1 MVGVLRGMKARF
13 CFILFAVVLCGG
25 AGADGMF
32 SVENHVSVGM
42 RHQTLAESVLY
53 ASAKISEIRW
63 QPDIV
68 PSVTDELVFGV
79 SCVRFS
85 FGFSTAIPVKTGIV
99 EDRDWLFSGS
109 SALSNYSR
117 HENCVDKDYRIYG
130 TAAYAAPALFG
141 RLFVCAGLGVRYDNE
156 KYAAKDGY
164 YQYSLIENKP
174 VDSSTKK
181 TGLCGTGMTYEI
193 SAFIPFCFVDARVR
207 IDERHGCFLRFDC
220 FPYMIVDA
228 TDTHIMRLI
237 EFYDSM
243 RGGFG
248 FKVATGYAFSLTKQI
263 ALELSLSYSLL
274 EISGTSSS
282 RTIGEYA
289 SFEQEAGVRGGLKK
303 SCVELQVG
311 CSYRLY

>member
-1 MVGVLRGMKARF
+1 MTGVLRGMKARF

-25 AGADGMF
+25 AGADEMF

-42 RHQTLAESVLY
+42 RHQSLAESVFY

-85 FGFSTAIPVKTGIV
+85 FGFSTAIPLKTGIV
-99 EDRDWLFSGS
+99 EDRDWLS
-109 SALSNYSR
+109 SDSSVLSNYSR
-117 HENCVDKDYRIYG
+117 HENCVDKDYMLYG

-141 RLFVCAGLGVRYDNE
+141 RLFIRAGLGVRYDNE

-174 VDSSTKK
+174 VDSNTKK

-207 IDERHGCFLRFDC
+207 IDERHSCFLSFDC
-220 FPYMIVDA
+220 FPYMVIDA
-228 TDTHIMRLI
+228 TDTHIMRLT

-263 ALELSLSYSLL
+263 AFELSLSYSLL
-274 EISGTSSS
+274 EIFGTSSS
-282 RTIGEYA
+282 RTIGKYA
-289 SFEQEAGVRGGLKK
+289 AFERESGVRGGLKK
-303 SCVELQVG
+303 SCGELQLG
-311 CSYRLY
+311 FSYKIY

>member
-25 AGADGMF
+25 AGADELF
-32 SVENHVSVGM
+32 SLENHVSVGM
-42 RHQTLAESVLY
+42 RHQSLAESVFY
-53 ASAKISEIRW
+53 ASSKISEIRW

-85 FGFSTAIPVKTGIV
+85 LGFSTAIPVKTGIV

-117 HENCVDKDYRIYG
+117 HEHFVDKDYRVYG

-141 RLFVCAGLGVRYDNE
+141 RLFFCAGFGVRYDNE
-156 KYAAKDGY
+156 KYAAKNGY
-164 YQYSLIENKP
+164 YQYESGNKP

-181 TGLCGTGMTYEI
+181 TDLCGTGMTYEV
-193 SAFIPFCFVDARVR
+193 SAFMPFCFVDARVR

-220 FPYMIVDA
+220 FPYMIIDA
-228 TDTHIMRLI
+228 TDTHIMRSI
-237 EFYDSM
+237 EFYDAM

-248 FKVATGYAFSLTKQI
+248 FTVATGYACRLTKQI

-274 EISGTSSS
+274 EIFGTSSS
-282 RTIGEYA
+282 RKIGEYA
-289 SFEQEAGVRGGLKK
+289 AFEQEAGVRGGLKK

>member
-13 CFILFAVVLCGG
+13 CFILFAAVLCGG

-42 RHQTLAESVLY
+42 RHQSLAESVFY

-79 SCVRFS
+79 SRVRFS

-117 HENCVDKDYRIYG
+117 HENYVDKEYRIYG

-141 RLFVCAGLGVRYDNE
+141 RLFIRAGLGVRYDNE
-156 KYAAKDGY
+156 KYAAKNGY
-164 YQYSLIENKP
+164 YQYPSGNRP

-181 TGLCGTGMTYEI
+181 TYLCGTGMTYEV
-193 SAFIPFCFVDARVR
+193 SAFMPFCFVDARVR
-207 IDERHGCFLRFDC
+207 IDERHSCFLSFDC

-248 FKVATGYAFSLTKQI
+248 FKVATGYACRLTKQI

-282 RTIGEYA
+282 RTIGDYA
-289 SFEQEAGVRGGLKK
+289 AFERESGVRGGLKK
-303 SCVELQVG
+303 SCGELQVG
-311 CSYRLY
+311 FSYRLY